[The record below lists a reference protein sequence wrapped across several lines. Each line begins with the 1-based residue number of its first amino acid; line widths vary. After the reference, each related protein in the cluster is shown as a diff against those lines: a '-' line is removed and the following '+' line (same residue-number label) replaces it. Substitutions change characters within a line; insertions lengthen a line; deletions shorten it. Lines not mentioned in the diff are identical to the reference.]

1 MKPVDNSRRMAAT
14 LLDPEPPGKG
24 LDEGR
29 FEGETDAFYR
39 RVWEKYREI
48 AAREPARVVLIEGD
62 LSIEEVHER
71 IVAAVA
77 ERLRAPARESTV

>member
-1 MKPVDNSRRMAAT
+1 MKPVNNSRRMAAT
-14 LLDPEPPGKG
+14 LLDPESLGKG

-29 FEGETDAFYR
+29 FESETDAFYR

-62 LSIEEVHER
+62 FSIEEVHER

-77 ERLRAPARESTV
+77 ERLRSPAT